1 MILVL
6 ISNILIRLADRSS
19 FFAFCG
25 FMDVRNPENEKYEP
39 NFANPE
45 TDSAD
50 PIYECK
56 ITPSGKGPVCLI
68 MKIKTLFLLPDR

>member
-1 MILVL
+1 
-6 ISNILIRLADRSS
+6 
-19 FFAFCG
+19 
-25 FMDVRNPENEKYEP
+25 MDVRNPENEKYEP

-56 ITPSGKGPVCLI
+56 ITPSGKGPVRLI
-68 MKIKTLFLLPDR
+68 TKIKTLFLLPDR